1 MMPPDGSTMGF
12 ALLNPS
18 DAAYAAGLQGPFDA
32 DQQGVAG
39 SALSARRDMGRQ
51 GGQFR
56 AVLGPCREGRAVPV
70 RALRPVRAGAH
81 RFAGIH
87 RRGVALLSAGGA
99 AGPVV
104 RLTRLRALRTGRRSP
119 L

>member
-39 SALSARRDMGRQ
+39 SALSARRDVGRQ

-56 AVLGPCREGRAVPV
+56 AILGPCGEGRAVP
-70 RALRPVRAGAH
+70 LRTLGPVRTGAH
-81 RFAGIH
+81 RAARIH

-99 AGPVV
+99 AGP
-104 RLTRLRALRTGRRSP
+104 ALRLPR
-119 L
+119 